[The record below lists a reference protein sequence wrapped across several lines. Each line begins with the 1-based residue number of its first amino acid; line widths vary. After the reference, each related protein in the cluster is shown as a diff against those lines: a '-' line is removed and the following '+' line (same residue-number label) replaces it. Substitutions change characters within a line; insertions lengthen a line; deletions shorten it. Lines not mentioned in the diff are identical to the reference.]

1 MACSFLYFDLGNV
14 LLSFCHDR
22 MCRQLAEVAGLEPE
36 AIRQAMLEANGAFAT
51 QMRFER
57 GDISAA
63 AYYDF
68 FCQQTGTRPDRTALE
83 QAGSDIFEPME
94 ASLGLVATLAGAGH
108 RLGLLS
114 NVGPVHWDFVG
125 YGRFPPIPECF
136 EVLVLSYKARSAKP
150 EPDIYGQAIA
160 RAGVPAAEIFFV
172 DDRKENVSGALEAGI
187 DAVQFTSTAQL
198 VKDLRNRHVLPGSSE
213 PEAGS

>member
-1 MACSFLYFDLGNV
+1 MVCSFLYFDLGNV

-22 MCRQLAEVAGLEPE
+22 MCRQLAEVAGLEPV
-36 AIRQAMLEANGAFAT
+36 AIRQALLEANGAFAT
-51 QMRFER
+51 QMQFER

-68 FCQQTGTRPDRTALE
+68 FCQQTGTRPDRTTLE

-94 ASLGLVATLAGAGH
+94 PSLSLIGTLAEAGH

-125 YGRFPPIPECF
+125 NGRFPPIPECF
-136 EVLVLSYKARSAKP
+136 EVLILSYRARSAKP
-150 EPDIYGQAIA
+150 EQDIYRQAIA
-160 RAGVPAAEIFFV
+160 RAGVPAGEIFFA
-172 DDRKENVSGALEAGI
+172 DDRQENVDGALEAGI
-187 DAVQFTSTAQL
+187 DAVLFTSTAQL
-198 VKDLRNRHVLPGSSE
+198 VEDLRNRHVLPRSNE
-213 PEAGS
+213 PEARL